1 MMKRKSNIN
10 SRPEGACVLKKVW
23 RAFTHYI
30 KHSDM
35 LLLFLCIASTLY
47 GVVLI
52 SSATRSY
59 GTTSNVKIQLAALV
73 IGVLL
78 YVLLSIIDIEIIASK
93 WRWIFAFNILFI
105 ATLFVWG
112 QAGDTINRG
121 WLRFGP
127 IGVQPAEIVKITFI
141 IVFATQMNYFRS
153 YKDLN
158 SFVSFLLLA
167 LHFLLMFGLIVL
179 SSSDLGSAMVYL
191 FIFIVMLFAGGLK
204 LRWFLVGIAVLA
216 VGIPLLWTKFLHD
229 YQKERIL
236 APYVAS
242 IDPEGLGVRWHAIQS
257 QIAIAGG
264 GFTGQG
270 LYSGARVQTEYL
282 PSKHTD
288 FIFSVAGEELGFVG
302 CLAIF
307 LLLAA
312 IIARCVYVGVKSRD
326 YLSSL
331 ICFGIA
337 GMLIFQVLENIGMCL
352 GLTPVVGLTL
362 PFFSYGGSSIITMF
376 AAMGIVSGIKLRP
389 KPERYRRL

>member
-1 MMKRKSNIN
+1 MKKF
-10 SRPEGACVLKKVW
+10 W

-30 KHSDM
+30 KNSDM
-35 LLLFLCIASTLY
+35 LLLFLCIASTAY
-47 GVVLI
+47 GIVLI

-59 GTTSNVKIQLAALV
+59 GTSSNVKIQLAALI
-73 IGVLL
+73 IGIVL
-78 YVLLSIIDIEIIASK
+78 YVLLSIIDIEIISSK

-105 ATLFVWG
+105 GTLFIWG
-112 QAGDTINRG
+112 EAGDTINKG

-153 YKDLN
+153 YKNLN
-158 SFVSFLLLA
+158 SFGSFLLLV
-167 LHFLLMFGLIVL
+167 LHFLLMFGLIVV

-204 LRWFLVGIAVLA
+204 LHWFLVGIAAMA
-216 VGIPLLWTKFLHD
+216 VGLPLMWTNFLKD

-242 IDPEGLGVRWHAIQS
+242 IDPEGLGIRWQAVQS
-257 QIAIAGG
+257 KIAIAGG
-264 GFTGQG
+264 GLTGQG
-270 LYSGARVQTEYL
+270 LYHGARVQAEYL
-282 PSKHTD
+282 PGKHTD
-288 FIFSVAGEELGFVG
+288 FIFAVAGEELGLVG
-302 CLAIF
+302 CLAII

-326 YLSSL
+326 YLGSVV
-331 ICFGIA
+331 CFGIA